1 MAAPHDILPLAEQ
14 HLPAIA
20 VLEAQL
26 FERPTDEAAL
36 KRLFANP
43 AFAGDV
49 LCVVAADAPVVA
61 GYILALNAGDSA
73 DLVSIGTAPEWQ
85 GSGFGR
91 SLVMHLAVALH
102 RCGTKE
108 LMLEVARDNAPAR
121 RLYDAAGF
129 CDVAVR
135 PGYYRRAG
143 GAVDAIVMRLQTR
156 HAVP

>member
-43 AFAGDV
+43 AFAGHV

-61 GYILALNAGDSA
+61 GYILALNAGYSA
-73 DLVSIGTAPEWQ
+73 DLVSIGTAPAWQ

-91 SLVMHLAVALH
+91 SLVTHLAAALH

-135 PGYYRRAG
+135 HGYYQRAG
-143 GAVDAIVMRLQTR
+143 GAVDALVMRLQTH